1 MKKKY
6 DENTN
11 KILNFAPKTVFTVCT
26 RRSNCAKKII
36 YTGMDITRALATF
49 HEFKVFKG
57 DYKYLTYHE
66 NGLDHIIYRTRGEG
80 KRQSYQGKR
89 VGSNHETKRL
99 QITSLPISLWMEF
112 KKGLTQILVHNNI
125 VITPSSILPSMVIHF
140 NSLSDAEKVEF
151 FLKYKPEVTK
161 HVLKSGG
168 DNTQAVKEYLI
179 KEVEEEE
186 LL

>member
-1 MKKKY
+1 MKIKY
-6 DENTN
+6 DEKTN
-11 KILNFAPKTVFTVCT
+11 KILDFAPKTVFTVCT

-36 YTGMDITRALATF
+36 YTGMDITRALGTF

-66 NGLDHIIYRTRGEG
+66 SGLDHIIYRTRGEG
-80 KRQSYQGKR
+80 SRQSYQGKR

-99 QITSLPISLWMEF
+99 QITSLPISLWNEF
-112 KKGLTQILVHNNI
+112 KNGLAELKHRTNISLV
-125 VITPSSILPSMVIHF
+125 PSNVLPAMLLHF
-140 NSLSDAEKVEF
+140 NSLSDEDKLDFVMG
-151 FLKYKPEVTK
+151 YKLEVTR
-161 HVLKSGG
+161 HILKSGG

-179 KEVEEEE
+179 KEAEEDG